1 MDRASSRGRSM
12 SPSELFERRYST
24 HQRLIEREEDHEED
38 SGSGDESGNGS
49 DSNVGD
55 DGRVSDED
63 PSPAEGEDDN
73 EEQMVTEER
82 TITKKYTATQTVT
95 TSPTT
100 SDAQKLYHSRT
111 PGSKSHLEPATWS
124 RFVRPYTL
132 VVDINGIVA
141 STSEPI
147 PTEAST
153 SSSLTPL
160 VTTTTN
166 PKRTSFPS
174 TTLISPVYPT
184 TWDSQDLTGE
194 ATTGADGT
202 VAHGGPSPGHGDDS
216 NGHTKRP
223 SSPKTTPTTVDA
235 ITRLETFSTRS
246 ELPVT
251 SPTLGTHPADS
262 VEASEGKQK
271 SSSGDVLK
279 KGAIIGTIAGLLVF
293 GVLLFFLWRK
303 RKHKKRHGDFT
314 SSHILTST
322 SKSAEKLPE
331 KDSYPFDD
339 KGGRGSIGSESIGQT
354 SQRSFEDVATDIRT
368 SMRQSVSDVSVG
380 ATDPGPVSP
389 ISPGVDAAS
398 LNSRSSVSRR
408 SSFSYAS
415 DDSFYRESAASTA
428 SSICQA
434 TALTYTIPGRVTP
447 VIPAYPATAKIVNL
461 SQKPQKPE
469 LVMVRNTRNSSTAEL
484 LGLSRNPSKSTIG
497 RPGKGQWDKEACGCG
512 GDRASKSPEVS
523 PPPMAARTLT
533 DIPSFIVEASYMDE
547 TAAAIVDGEEFDI
560 ISVYTFDSC
569 GNTDA
574 GHVCRLAQVVVTR
587 VSVYPPS
594 YWATV

>member
-1 MDRASSRGRSM
+1 M

-24 HQRLIEREEDHEED
+24 HQRLIEREEDHGED

-49 DSNVGD
+49 DSDVGD
-55 DGRVSDED
+55 DGRFRDDD
-63 PSPAEGEDDN
+63 PSAAEGEDDN
-73 EEQMVTEER
+73 EEQTVTEER

-95 TSPTT
+95 TSPTA
-100 SDAQKLYHSRT
+100 SGGQKLYHSLT
-111 PGSKSHLEPATWS
+111 PSFKSDLELATWS
-124 RFVRPYTL
+124 RFDRPHAA

-141 STSEPI
+141 STSVPI

-153 SSSLTPL
+153 SSSLTPP
-160 VTTTTN
+160 VTTTIN
-166 PKRTSFPS
+166 PKRKFFPS

-184 TWDSQDLTGE
+184 TWDGQDFTGE

-216 NGHTKRP
+216 TGHTKRP
-223 SSPKTTPTTVDA
+223 SSPKTTPTTVDG
-235 ITRLETFSTRS
+235 ITRPETFSTRS

-262 VEASEGKQK
+262 VKASEGKQE

-279 KGAIIGTIAGLLVF
+279 KGAVIGAILGLVVF

-303 RKHKKRHGDFT
+303 RKHKKCHSNFT
-314 SSHILTST
+314 SSHNLTLT
-322 SKSAEKLPE
+322 SKSAERLPD
-331 KDSYPFDD
+331 KDPYPFDD
-339 KGGRGSIGSESIGQT
+339 NDGRGSVGGESTGRT
-354 SQRSFEDVATDIRT
+354 SQRTLEGVATAIRN

-380 ATDPGPVSP
+380 TTDPGPVSP
-389 ISPGVDAAS
+389 VSPSGDAAS
-398 LNSRSSVSRR
+398 LGGLSSPSRR

-415 DDSFYRESAASTA
+415 DDYSCDESATSTA

-434 TALTYTIPGRVTP
+434 TAPTYTIPERATP

-461 SQKPQKPE
+461 LQKPQKPE

-484 LGLSRNPSKSTIG
+484 LGLSRNPSKSTVEN
-497 RPGKGQWDKEACGCG
+497 PGKGQWDKEACGCG
-512 GDRASKSPEVS
+512 NNRASRPPEVS
-523 PPPMAARTLT
+523 PPPMAARTLFEALGGAGHRT

-547 TAAAIVDGEEFDI
+547 TAAAIVDGEKFDI
-560 ISVYTFDSC
+560 INVCTFAGC

-574 GHVCRLAQVVVTR
+574 G
-587 VSVYPPS
+587 
-594 YWATV
+594 